1 MVKKVLKTMLISWN
15 RYDKTLILGFSNSLR
30 FILVCH
36 KSWQFPR
43 KINWSDNSVKYFINS
58 RYFTPT
64 KATEKLPEINPFYSF
79 FKEHF

>member
-43 KINWSDNSVKYFINS
+43 KINWSHNSVKYFINS
-58 RYFTPT
+58 RYFTQT